1 MKLTELQ
8 VEKIKEHMLH
18 EDDALVHKFKA
29 RRTSFDTTKV
39 LPAEVE
45 AYVNRGWM
53 VTNVLKTKTQL
64 SRPKEFS
71 RQFEDDIWCM
81 FYELGFRILNSDEKL
96 VIPWGENEEDKKQLD
111 IVAVG
116 DDAIFVVECKAADK
130 PKSRS
135 FQSVLN
141 EMALYKAGVTDALR
155 QVYGANKRMKF
166 ILATRNYQ
174 ILDDGEDDK
183 RMGNNDIYHLDDNA
197 YKYICNLIKSYKTA
211 VKYQFYS
218 LMFKDELISKKP
230 IVIPTLQGEIGG
242 KRYYLFSIEPSTLLK
257 IGFVLHRTKVNDS
270 LAPTYQRLLVPKR
283 LKGIT
288 KFIDGG
294 GYFPN
299 SILLNFADVNDTIKV
314 TFDPIHKEEG
324 SNAEFGLLKI
334 PNAYGIAYII
344 DGQHRVYGYANSTQ
358 KEKHTI
364 PVVAF
369 QDMSNDEQ
377 LRIFMEI
384 NENQKAVSKDLR
396 IDLEHDL
403 LWTSERLDSRMKA
416 LRSSIIKELCGKT
429 GTVLYNRITVGEDKG
444 ELGSIAFE
452 NGLSQCGLVPKA
464 KGTKWSD
471 DADGYLYDKKE
482 TNIDKAMT
490 EASKRI
496 ADFIIDC
503 YCMLAEDLTQDVA
516 PIFLLSNRATY
527 AVIMIIGSIHKY
539 LVAKGIL
546 SISSTGKERRDVMRP
561 YMKALAAGLN
571 NLPEEES
578 VSLRNIQGSG
588 AEKKWL
594 MAYENIVN
602 KFDSEYEP
610 DGLQEWRETQDQSLQ
625 KAGKEI
631 KDDIFKQLRRLL
643 FERLEMVY
651 KHRWLSG
658 QILILKN
665 EVENRIIKGNGDS
678 PDFDLSDYDW
688 RDYLELSEYKDV
700 ISKNFSYTEFEEV
713 FAINTGGAFKTKTDK
728 LAWLSLLNESKN
740 KKSAL
745 KKSDIN
751 RLELINRHLQQFIA
765 E

>member
-18 EDDALVHKFKA
+18 EDDALVHKYKA

-155 QVYGANKRMKF
+155 QVYGANKRVKF

-230 IVIPTLQGEIGG
+230 IVIPALQGEMGG

-324 SNAEFGLLKI
+324 SNAEFGLLNI

-396 IDLEHDL
+396 IDLEQDL

-429 GTVLYNRITVGEDKG
+429 GTVLYNKITVGEDKG

-471 DADGYLYDKKE
+471 DTDGYLYDKKE

-503 YCMLAEDLTQDVA
+503 YCMLAEDLTQDAA

-546 SISSTGKERRDVMRP
+546 NTSSTGKERRDVMRP

-602 KFDSEYEP
+602 KFDPEYEP
-610 DGLQEWRETQDQSLQ
+610 DGLLEWRETQDKSLQ

-631 KDDIFKQLRRLL
+631 KDDIFRQLRKLL

-651 KHRWLSG
+651 EQRWLSG
-658 QILILKN
+658 QILVLKN
-665 EVENRIIKGNGDS
+665 AVESRIIKANNDAE
-678 PDFDLSDYDW
+678 DFDLSDYDW
-688 RDYLELSEYKDV
+688 RDYLDLSEYKDV
-700 ISKNFSYTEFEEV
+700 ISKNFSYPEFEEV
-713 FAINTGGAFKTKTDK
+713 FAINTGGPFKTKTDK

-745 KKSDIN
+745 TKSDIN

>member
-18 EDDALVHKFKA
+18 EDDALVHKYKA

-39 LPAEVE
+39 FPAEVE

-155 QVYGANKRMKF
+155 QVYGANKRVKF

-183 RMGNNDIYHLDDNA
+183 RMENNDIYHLDDNA
-197 YKYICNLIKSYKTA
+197 YKYICNLIKTYKTA

-230 IVIPTLQGEIGG
+230 IVIPALQGEMGG

-324 SNAEFGLLKI
+324 SNAEFGLLNI

-396 IDLEHDL
+396 IDLEQDL

-546 SISSTGKERRDVMRP
+546 SISSTGKERRDAMRP

-571 NLPEEES
+571 NLLEEES

-728 LAWLSLLNESKN
+728 LAWLNLLNESKN

>member
-1 MKLTELQ
+1 MILSELQ
-8 VEKIKEHMLH
+8 IEKIKDHMLH
-18 EDDALVHKFKA
+18 EADALAHKYKA
-29 RRTSFDTTKV
+29 KRTKFDSRKV
-39 LPAEVE
+39 LHAEVDGL
-45 AYVNRGWM
+45 VNQGWI
-53 VTNVLKTKTQL
+53 VSNVLKTKTQIT
-64 SRPKEFS
+64 RPKEFS

-96 VIPWGENEEDKKQLD
+96 LIPWSENPEDKKQID
-111 IVAVG
+111 IVAIG
-116 DDAIFVVECKAADK
+116 DDAIFVVECKAAEK

-141 EMALYKAGVTDALR
+141 EMALYKTGVAESLR
-155 QVYGANKRMKF
+155 QIYGAKKRVKF

-174 ILDDGEDDK
+174 ILDEGEDTR
-183 RMGNNDIYHLDDNA
+183 RMENNEIYHLDDNA

-211 VKYQFYS
+211 VMYQFYS

-230 IVIPTLQGEIGG
+230 IVIPALKGEMGG
-242 KRYYLFSIEPSTLLK
+242 KQYYLFSIEPSTLLK

-299 SILLNFADVNDTIKV
+299 SILLNFASVNDSIKV

-324 SNAEFGLLKI
+324 SNAEFGLLNI

-344 DGQHRVYGYANSTQ
+344 DGQHRVYGYATSNQ
-358 KEKHTI
+358 KEIHTI

-396 IDLEHDL
+396 IDLEQDL
-403 LWTSERLDSRMKA
+403 LWTSERLDSRMRA

-429 GTVLYNRITVGEDKG
+429 GTVLYNKITVGEDKG

-452 NGLSQCGLVPKA
+452 NGLSQCGLIPKA

-471 DADGYLYDKKE
+471 DSDGYLYNKNE

-503 YCMLAEDLTQDVA
+503 YSILADDLASETA

-539 LVAKGIL
+539 LVAKGVL
-546 SISSTGKERRDVMRP
+546 SISSTGKERRDAMRQ
-561 YMKALAAGLN
+561 YMKALAIGLN
-571 NLPEEES
+571 NLPEEER
-578 VSLRNIQGSG
+578 VSLRNIQGQG

-602 KFDSEYEP
+602 KYDPEYEP
-610 DGLQEWRETQDQSLQ
+610 DGLLEWRETQDQSLQ
-625 KAGKEI
+625 KIGKEI

-658 QILILKN
+658 SILILKN

-678 PDFDLSDYDW
+678 PDFDLSEYDW

-700 ISKNFSYTEFEEV
+700 ISKNFSSPEFEEV

-728 LAWLSLLNESKN
+728 LAWLNLLNESKN

-751 RLELINRHLQQFIA
+751 RLELINRHLQQFIP

>member
-18 EDDALVHKFKA
+18 EDDALVHKYKA

-155 QVYGANKRMKF
+155 QVYGANKRVKF

-230 IVIPTLQGEIGG
+230 IVIPALQGEMGG

-324 SNAEFGLLKI
+324 SNAEFGLLNI

-396 IDLEHDL
+396 IDLEQDL

>member
-18 EDDALVHKFKA
+18 EDDALVHKYKA

-155 QVYGANKRMKF
+155 QVYGANKRVKF

-230 IVIPTLQGEIGG
+230 IVIPALQGEMGG

-324 SNAEFGLLKI
+324 SNAEFGLLNI

-377 LRIFMEI
+377 LRIFM
-384 NENQKAVSKDLR
+384 
-396 IDLEHDL
+396 
-403 LWTSERLDSRMKA
+403 
-416 LRSSIIKELCGKT
+416 
-429 GTVLYNRITVGEDKG
+429 
-444 ELGSIAFE
+444 
-452 NGLSQCGLVPKA
+452 
-464 KGTKWSD
+464 
-471 DADGYLYDKKE
+471 
-482 TNIDKAMT
+482 
-490 EASKRI
+490 
-496 ADFIIDC
+496 
-503 YCMLAEDLTQDVA
+503 
-516 PIFLLSNRATY
+516 
-527 AVIMIIGSIHKY
+527 
-539 LVAKGIL
+539 
-546 SISSTGKERRDVMRP
+546 
-561 YMKALAAGLN
+561 
-571 NLPEEES
+571 
-578 VSLRNIQGSG
+578 
-588 AEKKWL
+588 
-594 MAYENIVN
+594 
-602 KFDSEYEP
+602 
-610 DGLQEWRETQDQSLQ
+610 
-625 KAGKEI
+625 
-631 KDDIFKQLRRLL
+631 
-643 FERLEMVY
+643 
-651 KHRWLSG
+651 
-658 QILILKN
+658 
-665 EVENRIIKGNGDS
+665 
-678 PDFDLSDYDW
+678 
-688 RDYLELSEYKDV
+688 
-700 ISKNFSYTEFEEV
+700 
-713 FAINTGGAFKTKTDK
+713 
-728 LAWLSLLNESKN
+728 
-740 KKSAL
+740 
-745 KKSDIN
+745 
-751 RLELINRHLQQFIA
+751 
-765 E
+765 

>member
-18 EDDALVHKFKA
+18 EDDALVHKYKA

-155 QVYGANKRMKF
+155 QVYGANKRVKF

-230 IVIPTLQGEIGG
+230 IVIPALQGEMGG

-324 SNAEFGLLKI
+324 SNAEFGLLNI
-334 PNAYGIAYII
+334 PYAYGIAYII

-396 IDLEHDL
+396 IDLEQDL

-503 YCMLAEDLTQDVA
+503 YCMLAEDLTQDVT

-561 YMKALAAGLN
+561 YMKALAAALN
-571 NLPEEES
+571 NLPEEDS

-651 KHRWLSG
+651 EHRWLSG

-700 ISKNFSYTEFEEV
+700 ISKNFSAPEFEEV

>member
-8 VEKIKEHMLH
+8 VETIKEHMLH
-18 EDDALVHKFKA
+18 EDDALVHKYKA
-29 RRTSFDTTKV
+29 RCTSFDTTKV
-39 LPAEVE
+39 FPAEVE

-116 DDAIFVVECKAADK
+116 DDAIFVVECKSADK

-155 QVYGANKRMKF
+155 QVYGANKRVKF

-183 RMGNNDIYHLDDNA
+183 RMENNDIYHLDDNA

-230 IVIPTLQGEIGG
+230 IVIPALQGEMGG

-324 SNAEFGLLKI
+324 SNAEFGLLNI

-396 IDLEHDL
+396 IDLEQDL

-503 YCMLAEDLTQDVA
+503 YCMLAEDLTLDVA

-546 SISSTGKERRDVMRP
+546 SISSTGKERRDAMRP

-728 LAWLSLLNESKN
+728 LAWLNLLNESKN

>member
-8 VEKIKEHMLH
+8 VETIKEHMLH
-18 EDDALVHKFKA
+18 EDDALVHKYKA

-39 LPAEVE
+39 FPAEVE

-116 DDAIFVVECKAADK
+116 DDAIFVVECKSADK

-155 QVYGANKRMKF
+155 QVYGANKRVKF

-183 RMGNNDIYHLDDNA
+183 RMENNDIYHLDDNA

-230 IVIPTLQGEIGG
+230 IVIPALQGEMGG

-324 SNAEFGLLKI
+324 SNAEFGLLNI

-396 IDLEHDL
+396 IDLEQDL

-503 YCMLAEDLTQDVA
+503 YCMLAEDLTLDVA

-546 SISSTGKERRDVMRP
+546 SISSTGKERRDAMRP

-728 LAWLSLLNESKN
+728 LAWLNLLNESKN